1 MYMQLIIYAD
11 LVYAEPQ
18 ALTWHSCTNMEITVK
33 MFLIIAWLQLD
44 NKIKI
49 YTLQKI
55 QRRKSCMYVVVLLVM
70 ICDI

>member
-33 MFLIIAWLQLD
+33 MFLIFAWLQLD

-49 YTLQKI
+49 YTLC
-55 QRRKSCMYVVVLLVM
+55 RKFNVGEVVCMWWYYL
-70 ICDI
+70 